1 MSFYTK
7 FMELCE
13 KNNKRHYSVLRELGI
28 DSGNLG
34 RWKRGS
40 LPNALVLY
48 DIAKYFGCRIEDLI
62 DRDYLI

>member
-7 FMELCE
+7 YIELCKE
-13 KNNKRHYSVLRELGI
+13 NNKKKYTVLRELNI
-28 DSGNLG
+28 ESANMAK
-34 RWKRGS
+34 WKKGS

-62 DRDYLI
+62 EREYL